1 MLTALSRLR
10 LHCSLLGAVAFDS
23 KGGDQIKTGLKV
35 GLQTCVGKCQTINL
49 IDLVFMLQKMSKH
62 IQVLLKMSKHI
73 QVLLS
78 VFCTLDVWKP
88 VMGYANQ
95 TGYAI

>member
-1 MLTALSRLR
+1 MLTALSRPR

-23 KGGDQIKTGLKV
+23 KGGDQIKTGLK
-35 GLQTCVGKCQTINL
+35 GQTYVGKCQTIDL
-49 IDLVFMLQKMSKH
+49 IDLMFMLQ
-62 IQVLLKMSKHI
+62 KMSKHI

-88 VMGYANQ
+88 VMGYANRM
-95 TGYAI
+95 GYAI

>member
-23 KGGDQIKTGLKV
+23 KGSDQIKMGLKV
-35 GLQTCVGKCQTINL
+35 QTCVGKCQTKDL
-49 IDLVFMLQKMSKH
+49 TDLVFMLQ
-62 IQVLLKMSKHI
+62 KMSKHI

-88 VMGYANQ
+88 VMGYANRM
-95 TGYAI
+95 GYAI